1 MASESSTLEP
11 STPVIHIQSENSGFH
26 ARFVLTE
33 VNYDVWSQILDMQIA
48 GREKL
53 EYIMGKTDPPKETD
67 ATYAKWY
74 AKNQKVK
81 VWLLTS
87 MSPEIMKRYL
97 QLRTA
102 REIWSALAKA
112 FYDGSDE
119 TQLFALNQRAFTT
132 KQAGQPLSTYYGE
145 LVEIFQ
151 ELDYRDK
158 FIMKD
163 PDDIVTYKK
172 FVARLRVHIFLS
184 GLDAEFEQIRG
195 EVLRKDPLMDLDD
208 TYAYVHRDA
217 IR

>member
-1 MASESSTLEP
+1 
-11 STPVIHIQSENSGFH
+11 
-26 ARFVLTE
+26 
-33 VNYDVWSQILDMQIA
+33 
-48 GREKL
+48 
-53 EYIMGKTDPPKETD
+53 
-67 ATYAKWY
+67 
-74 AKNQKVK
+74 
-81 VWLLTS
+81 
-87 MSPEIMKRYL
+87 MKRYL

-119 TQLFALNQRAFTT
+119 TQLFALNQHAFTT

-145 LVEIFQ
+145 LVELFQ

-172 FVARLRVHIFLS
+172 FDARLRVHIFLS
-184 GLDAEFEQIRG
+184 GLDAKFEQIRG

-217 IR
+217 VRRATLNAKPDNPESFALLA